1 MLSAVKTREREL
13 ARAMRREEGR
23 SIKEIACL
31 LGVSRSS
38 VSHWVKDVELSRE
51 QHDALLRR
59 NPAHNRQRVGQ
70 AIWSAQCRERRLH
83 WQAEGREMARRGN
96 AFHAA
101 GCMLYWAEGS
111 KSRNQARICNA
122 DPEIV
127 RFFAEFLRKF
137 FNLPDEQFRVA
148 CYLYADHIDRQ
159 REVEYFWLST
169 LRLPATC
176 LGTSIVNVYS
186 RASKRKRIN
195 MLPHGTCRLTVS
207 STRVV
212 QHIYGAIQGY
222 GGFDRPEWLD

>member
-1 MLSAVKTREREL
+1 VSWRGRCGERKVARSRRSPACSAFLAHRE
-13 ARAMRREEGR
+13 
-23 SIKEIACL
+23 S
-31 LGVSRSS
+31 
-38 VSHWVKDVELSRE
+38 
-51 QHDALLRR
+51 
-59 NPAHNRQRVGQ
+59 
-70 AIWSAQCRERRLH
+70 
-83 WQAEGREMARRGN
+83 
-96 AFHAA
+96 
-101 GCMLYWAEGS
+101 
-111 KSRNQARICNA
+111 
-122 DPEIV
+122 
-127 RFFAEFLRKF
+127 RKF

-176 LGTSIVNVYS
+176 LGKSIVNVYS

>member
-1 MLSAVKTREREL
+1 
-13 ARAMRREEGR
+13 
-23 SIKEIACL
+23 
-31 LGVSRSS
+31 
-38 VSHWVKDVELSRE
+38 
-51 QHDALLRR
+51 
-59 NPAHNRQRVGQ
+59 
-70 AIWSAQCRERRLH
+70 
-83 WQAEGREMARRGN
+83 MARCGN

-122 DPEIV
+122 DPEVV
-127 RFFAEFLRKF
+127 RFFAELLRKF
-137 FNLPDEQFRVA
+137 FNLADEQFRVA
-148 CYLYADHIDRQ
+148 CCLYADHIDRQ

-176 LGTSIVNVYS
+176 LGKSIVNVYS
-186 RASKRKRIN
+186 RASKRKRIS

-212 QHIYGAIQGY
+212 QHIYGAIQDY